1 LFLFENSVIVLT
13 VNTKKHLDEL
23 VKDRDSWKTNCIK
36 IWKVVAPVLDLI
48 NPELPEDQPR
58 APRLTSVEKAQQ
70 AWGWLLQF
78 VKDAGKFARAHVLSM
93 VRAHYPLVD
102 LSRLERGYPKE
113 VGPQEADELRV
124 SLLDLSSTVIGDIN
138 LCGTSTP
145 HNQPGSDRS
154 ARELSGVS
162 IAGDGRSTP
171 AVSTSQTP
179 VAPTPSTG
187 QQSRAG
193 DQPEQ

>member
-1 LFLFENSVIVLT
+1 MVLK

-23 VKDRDSWKTNCIK
+23 VKDRDSWKTNCIR
-36 IWKVVAPVLDLI
+36 IWKGVAPVLDLI
-48 NPELPEDQPR
+48 SPELPEDQPC
-58 APRLTSVEKAQQ
+58 APRLTPVEKAQQ
-70 AWGWLLQF
+70 AWGWLQQF
-78 VKDAGKFARAHVLSM
+78 VKDAGEFAGEHVLSI

-124 SLLDLSSTVIGDIN
+124 GLLDLSSTVIGDIN

-145 HNQPGSDRS
+145 LNQLGSDRS
-154 ARELSGVS
+154 ARELSGAS

-179 VAPTPSTG
+179 VAPTPSVG
-187 QQSRAG
+187 
-193 DQPEQ
+193 